1 MVFFLPDSSKMFL
14 KIISESDQGS
24 ALSAFTLKRIRM
36 LYYHLLE
43 GEGELLYTNANF
55 CSLQLKP

>member
-1 MVFFLPDSSKMFL
+1 MFL

-43 GEGELLYTNANF
+43 GEGELLYMNANY